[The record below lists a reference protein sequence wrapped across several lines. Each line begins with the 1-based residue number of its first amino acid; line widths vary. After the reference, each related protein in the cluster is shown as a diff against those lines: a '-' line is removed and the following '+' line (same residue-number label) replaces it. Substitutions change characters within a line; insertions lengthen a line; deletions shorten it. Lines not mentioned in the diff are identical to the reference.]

1 GRYRLQKKIGSGSFG
16 TLQCYFTCPV
26 WLTSEVFFAHNIL
39 SVQDVVIKLEPL
51 NARQHF
57 LEHEYQVYQKLS
69 RGIGIPHARWFGT
82 EGGFDV
88 LALDRLGQSLE
99 DLFISCYSKFTV
111 QTVLLLADQLVLYQR
126 MKFIHS
132 RNFIHRDLKPSNIVM
147 GTGMQAPMVYLID
160 FGLSKEY
167 RDSDT
172 YKHIPLNTN
181 LGLTGMA
188 TFASINSHLGS
199 ELGRQDNME
208 LLAYMLIYFLHG
220 CLPWQGLPN
229 GSRHIIKCK
238 QRTTPRD
245 LCQGLPVEFCTFLE
259 YCHSLSF
266 KEKLDNGYISN
277 LFKNLSSRK
286 SFQNVVVF
294 DWDRTNN
301 GQPQNRVSNGL
312 GGYTNRIV
320 GGQHDQIPKGHEGY
334 VAFLFVNIIC
344 SSQALSRLHSQ
355 RHKLSSGITS
365 T

>member
-1 GRYRLQKKIGSGSFG
+1 MDLRLVRLDGRYRLQKKIGSGSFG
-16 TLQCYFTCPV
+16 
-26 WLTSEVFFAHNIL
+26 EVFFARDIL

-57 LEHEYQVYQKLS
+57 LEHEPVYQKLS
-69 RGIGIPHARWFGT
+69 GGIGIPRACWFGT

-99 DLFISCYSKFTV
+99 DLFVSCYFKFTV
-111 QTVLLLADQLVLYQR
+111 QTVLLLADQLIEHV
-126 MKFIHS
+126 KFIHS

-147 GTGMQAPMVYLID
+147 GTGTQAPMVYLID

-167 RDSDT
+167 RDPDT

-181 LGLTGMA
+181 LGLTGTA

-199 ELGRQDNME
+199 ELGRRDDME
-208 LLAYMLIYFLHG
+208 SLAYMLIYFLRG
-220 CLPWQGLPN
+220 RLPWQGLPN
-229 GSRHIIKCK
+229 GSRRI
-238 QRTTPRD
+238 
-245 LCQGLPVEFCTFLE
+245 FCTFLE
-259 YCHSLSF
+259 YCRSLGF
-266 KEKLDNGYISN
+266 EEKPDYGYISD
-277 LFKNLSSRK
+277 LFKNLSSRE

-294 DWDRTNN
+294 DWDRTDN
-301 GQPQNRVSNGL
+301 GQPQNWVSDGL

-320 GGQHDQIPKGHEGY
+320 GGQRDQIPKRREG
-334 VAFLFVNIIC
+334 L
-344 SSQALSRLHSQ
+344 RSQ

>member
-1 GRYRLQKKIGSGSFG
+1 MDLRLVRLDGRYRLQKKIGSGSFG
-16 TLQCYFTCPV
+16 TLRGYFTCPYK
-26 WLTSEVFFAHNIL
+26 T
-39 SVQDVVIKLEPL
+39 VVIKLEPL

-69 RGIGIPHARWFGT
+69 GGIGIPRTRWFGT
-82 EGGFDV
+82 EGGFDI

-99 DLFISCYSKFTV
+99 DLFVSCYVKFTV
-111 QTVLLLADQLVLYQR
+111 QTVLLLADQLIERV
-126 MKFIHS
+126 KFIHS

-147 GTGMQAPMVYLID
+147 GMGTQAPVVYLID

-167 RDSDT
+167 RDPDT

-181 LGLTGMA
+181 LGLTGTA

-199 ELGRQDNME
+199 ELGQRDDME
-208 LLAYMLIYFLHG
+208 SLAYMLIYFLRG
-220 CLPWQGLPN
+220 RLPWQGLPN
-229 GSRHIIKCK
+229 GSKRIIKCK

-245 LCQGLPVEFCTFLE
+245 LCQGLPVEFCTFLK
-259 YCHSLSF
+259 YCHSLGF
-266 KEKLDNGYISN
+266 EEKPDYGYIGD
-277 LFKNLSSRK
+277 LFKNLSSRE

-294 DWDRTNN
+294 DWDRTDN
-301 GQPQNRVSNGL
+301 GQPQNRVSDGL

-320 GGQHDQIPKGHEGY
+320 GGQRDQIPKRREGY

-355 RHKLSSGITS
+355 RHKSSSGITS